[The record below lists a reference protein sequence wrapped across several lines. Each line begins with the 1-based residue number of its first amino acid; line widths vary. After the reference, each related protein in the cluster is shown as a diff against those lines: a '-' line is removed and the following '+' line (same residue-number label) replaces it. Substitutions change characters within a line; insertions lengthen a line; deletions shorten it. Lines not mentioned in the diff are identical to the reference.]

1 MLTFTFINLNAQDAY
16 QLAGLKPMEAIL
28 TIDKPNTLDAIS
40 KAIAEFEMITK
51 SKFGGCVVV
60 SVKKSQT

>member
-1 MLTFTFINLNAQDAY
+1 MLTFSFINLKDQDAY
-16 QLAGLKPMEAIL
+16 QIAGLKPMAAIL
-28 TIDKPNTLDAIS
+28 TIDKPNTLDAIA

-51 SKFGGCVVV
+51 SKFGGYVVV